1 MKIPFIGKQEERA
14 FPQLSL
20 SEYIAQTQF
29 SYGGASYQLV
39 PSQTMPPSK
48 TEEVEASFAGYIRGI
63 YKNNGPI
70 YSCMAVR
77 MRLFSE
83 VRFQFSQMTSGR
95 RGKLFGSADL
105 EPLEVPWPGGT
116 TGDLLA
122 RMIQHADLAGNSFV
136 VNRGDRLQVRRPD
149 WVEIVL
155 TGGDSPLGRME
166 KLGYA

>member
-1 MKIPFIGKQEERA
+1 MKLRFWKPEEERA

-70 YSCMAVR
+70 YSCMAVGCVLLR
-77 MRLFSE
+77 PGSVLTD
-83 VRFQFSQMTSGR
+83 VRTPGELWEDRFP
-95 RGKLFGSADL
+95 RGALAGWDN
-105 EPLEVPWPGGT
+105 
-116 TGDLLA
+116 GDLLA
-122 RMIQHADLAGNSFV
+122 G
-136 VNRGDRLQVRRPD
+136 
-149 WVEIVL
+149 
-155 TGGDSPLGRME
+155 
-166 KLGYA
+166 